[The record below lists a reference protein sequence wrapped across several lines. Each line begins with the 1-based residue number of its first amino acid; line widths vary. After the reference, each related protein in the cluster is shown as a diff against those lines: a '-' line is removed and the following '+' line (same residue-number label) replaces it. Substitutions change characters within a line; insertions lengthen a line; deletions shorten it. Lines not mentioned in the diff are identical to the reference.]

1 MDQSASPKPPGAPS
15 QLSLFRTPVPWLT
28 AFWKF
33 SRPHTVVGTSLSV
46 IGVFVV
52 AWTVV
57 QDHALA
63 TAAPL
68 LNPFSLLLPL
78 IACLAGN
85 IYIVGLNQIED
96 VEIDRIN
103 KPHLPI
109 AAGEFS
115 LLDAWWIVGL
125 AGAISMVLSALGS
138 WFLLTTVLTSLMIG
152 TAYSAPPLRLKQYPL
167 WASACIFTVRGA
179 VVNLGL
185 FLHYGNQLGL
195 AIAIPSKVWALTG
208 FIVVFSVVIAIFK
221 DIPDIEGDRQFNIS
235 TFTVRLGQAR
245 VFNLARIIL
254 TVCYGGLILAAPWIA
269 GLSAPFLIGSHLTLM
284 GLFWWRSFR
293 VTLPDQELGKIAT
306 PLSFPAF
313 YQFIWQ
319 LFFLEYVLYPVA
331 CLLG

>member
-1 MDQSASPKPPGAPS
+1 MK

-46 IGVFVV
+46 IGVFVIT
-52 AWTVV
+52 WTMVV
-57 QDHALA
+57 NPAMV
-63 TAAPL
+63 PL

-78 IACLAGN
+78 MACLAGN

-115 LLDAWWIVGL
+115 KKDAWWIVGF
-125 AGAISMVLSALGS
+125 AGGLSVVLSALGS
-138 WFLLTTVLTSLMIG
+138 WFLFATILISLMIG
-152 TAYSAPPLRLKQYPL
+152 TAYSAPPLRLKRFPF
-167 WASACIFTVRGA
+167 WASACILIVRGA

-185 FLHYGNQLGL
+185 FLHYSNQLGL
-195 AIAIPSKVWALTG
+195 PLAIPNKVWVLTA
-208 FIVVFSVVIAIFK
+208 FIIIFSIVIAIFK
-221 DIPDIEGDRQFNIS
+221 DIPDIEGDRRFNIT
-235 TFTVRLGQAR
+235 TFSVRLGQERVYSTAR
-245 VFNLARIIL
+245 LIL
-254 TVCYGGLILAAPWIA
+254 TGCYVGMIAFTPWVDGVNWLFLLVTHSGLLA
-269 GLSAPFLIGSHLTLM
+269 
-284 GLFWWRSFR
+284 LFWWRSQR
-293 VTLPDQELGKIAT
+293 VALPNQITDAMT
-306 PLSFPAF
+306 PISFAGF